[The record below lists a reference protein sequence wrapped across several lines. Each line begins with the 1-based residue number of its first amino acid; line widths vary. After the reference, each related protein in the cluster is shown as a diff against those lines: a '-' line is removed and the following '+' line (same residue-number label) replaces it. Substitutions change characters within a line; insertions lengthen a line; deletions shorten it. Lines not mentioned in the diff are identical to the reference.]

1 MKFCLKSVYYILGC
15 ISFLFFVSCATPT
28 QPTGGQPDQTPPVI
42 VRTVPN
48 QGTVNFDGDE
58 IRFYFDKYVNR
69 ESFANAFRIDPDLR
83 LDYRIRWSGRSVRVQ
98 FQQELPDSTT
108 IIFTLGTELSDVNR
122 NRIRAPFVLAL
133 STGSTIDDGKIEGRI
148 IDGKTGKSREGATVL
163 LYRQPY
169 DLTERADYVAQSDSS
184 GRVNFGYLRDGTYK
198 AFWVDD
204 RNRNRTWDKR
214 NEAARPFSIQ
224 YVDVNQNV
232 PAQLGILHI
241 NEPDTIRPELQ
252 GVGLFSSTR
261 LRLRFS
267 REMILSGDAAISITD
282 TLGSV
287 VGSAAPLYIPNE
299 DRTIVFARSTN
310 PLDPNQTYKLNLIG
324 LSDIH
329 GNIPLQTSPAF
340 QGSTVQDTTRVRLI
354 RHETDKGVLD
364 NEAHV
369 FTFSTLIQGS
379 VIVDSLQI
387 VQDEIIYTAWEPIE
401 IRNNRLKILPAGRW
415 QDGSNYTARI
425 FDSSTGTRR
434 DFKLNIFQ
442 RNRLGGLEIKVE
454 ETARV
459 EGVYHHIQIK
469 NSEDRIVFSGKTQD
483 SVEIENLTPGFYVI
497 TMFRDDNHDGFW
509 NRGMVYPFEV
519 PEPIV
524 IERGVRVSERM
535 TGELILDYTPITSA
549 TVDGETE
556 SINESEDFDEMD
568 IFDPTEN

>member
-1 MKFCLKSVYYILGC
+1 
-15 ISFLFFVSCATPT
+15 
-28 QPTGGQPDQTPPVI
+28 
-42 VRTVPN
+42 
-48 QGTVNFDGDE
+48 
-58 IRFYFDKYVNR
+58 
-69 ESFANAFRIDPDLR
+69 
-83 LDYRIRWSGRSVRVQ
+83 
-98 FQQELPDSTT
+98 
-108 IIFTLGTELSDVNR
+108 
-122 NRIRAPFVLAL
+122 
-133 STGSTIDDGKIEGRI
+133 
-148 IDGKTGKSREGATVL
+148 
-163 LYRQPY
+163 
-169 DLTERADYVAQSDSS
+169 
-184 GRVNFGYLRDGTYK
+184 
-198 AFWVDD
+198 
-204 RNRNRTWDKR
+204 
-214 NEAARPFSIQ
+214 
-224 YVDVNQNV
+224 
-232 PAQLGILHI
+232 
-241 NEPDTIRPELQ
+241 
-252 GVGLFSSTR
+252 
-261 LRLRFS
+261 
-267 REMILSGDAAISITD
+267 MILSGDAAISITD

-387 VQDEIIYTAWEPIE
+387 VQDEIIYTAWEPLE
-401 IRNNRLKILPAGRW
+401 IKNNRLKILPAGRW